1 MPKQKQ
7 TAQPKEA
14 AHFLPLDHT
23 KLTEEEFLRGVA
35 EKLGPLEVMDRGA
48 STMWT
53 WKRLFAADPA
63 AAQKTLAAE
72 AKARRGWETPHA
84 ASIRIGNDTSSRLA
98 AAAQFLGLHSRDE
111 LAQIVLLA
119 FLEMYDDDHWITFP
133 LMLQQVDTM
142 Q

>member
-14 AHFLPLDHT
+14 AHFLPTDHT
-23 KLTEEEFLRGVA
+23 KLL
-35 EKLGPLEVMDRGA
+35 K
-48 STMWT
+48 
-53 WKRLFAADPA
+53 
-63 AAQKTLAAE
+63 AAQRKSFLAAQRE
-72 AKARRGWETPHA
+72 KRELEHTTC
-84 ASIRIGNDTSSRLA
+84 ILVGNDTASRLA
-98 AAAQFLGLHSRDE
+98 AAAQFLGIHDRDE
-111 LAQIVLLA
+111 LAQIALHA